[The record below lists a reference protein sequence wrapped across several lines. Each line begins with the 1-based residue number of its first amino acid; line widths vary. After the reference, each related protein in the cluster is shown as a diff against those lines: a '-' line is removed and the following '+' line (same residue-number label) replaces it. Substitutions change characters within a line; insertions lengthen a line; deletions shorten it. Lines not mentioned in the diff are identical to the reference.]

1 MRSSPAKGAGAAAG
15 AAAPVGR
22 GGVWTGRAFGAG
34 RTADFFFGATR
45 RTVVFFFAGFFLTG
59 VVFLRVAG
67 VLAGFFFR
75 FTLVFVFFL
84 AAICTL
90 RRVSKLDKEDA

>member
-1 MRSSPAKGAGAAAG
+1 MRSSPAKGAGDAAG

-22 GGVWTGRAFGAG
+22 GGVRTGRAFGAG
-34 RTADFFFGATR
+34 RADNFFFGATR
-45 RTVVFFFAGFFLTG
+45 RTVGFFLAGFFLTG

-75 FTLVFVFFL
+75 LPLVFVFFL
-84 AAICTL
+84 AAMCTSL
-90 RRVSKLDKEDA
+90 RVSELDKEDA